1 MFVAAWLLYA
11 LCYSEG
17 DETWS
22 RDFPGGPVVKTSCLG
37 AWVQIPVEELRS
49 HILRGSARKKKKKH
63 GPHLMPPALPKEKAV
78 VEPQLLLFLSL
89 GLPVGI
95 ISSECTRGTPP
106 ATQRKAQPWAV

>member
-11 LCYSEG
+11 LCYAEG

-37 AWVQIPVEELRS
+37 TWVQILVEELRS
-49 HILRGSARKKKKKH
+49 HILRGSARKKETWSPSH
-63 GPHLMPPALPKEKAV
+63 APALPKEKAV
-78 VEPQLLLFLSL
+78 VEPQLLLFSL
-89 GLPVGI
+89 GLPVGV

>member
-37 AWVQIPVEELRS
+37 AWVQIPVEEIRS
-49 HILRGSARKKKKKH
+49 HILRGSARKKKKNMV
-63 GPHLMPPALPKEKAV
+63 PISCPQPFPK
-78 VEPQLLLFLSL
+78 
-89 GLPVGI
+89 
-95 ISSECTRGTPP
+95 
-106 ATQRKAQPWAV
+106 RKL